1 MNEKHKH
8 VDNHAIAFKK
18 NDPNYVLVG
27 SDGGLYES
35 FDLTKTWRFISNLPI
50 TQFYDLALDD
60 SKPFYNVF
68 GGTQDNSSEGGPS
81 RTDNRQGIQNADWR
95 VILGGDGHQPATEPG
110 NPDIMYAQSQQG
122 YLSRIDM
129 TTGETVFVQ
138 PQPREG
144 EPYERFNWDAPIL
157 VSPHKPSRLYFA
169 SQRVWKS
176 DDRGDS
182 WTPISKDLTRN
193 QERFDLP
200 IMGSKQSWDNPWDVL
215 AMSNYN
221 TISALSES
229 PVKEGLVYAG
239 TDDGF
244 INVTDNDGKNWKKYE
259 VKKLPG
265 APEMAYV
272 NDLKA
277 DNFDPNTVY
286 AVLDNHKYGD
296 YKPYVYKS
304 TNKGQTWKSIVSNL
318 PKKSHSWRIVQ
329 DHIKK
334 DLLFLGTEFGIYFSV
349 NGGDVWTKL
358 TGNVPTIPFRDL
370 AIHKRENDLVGATFG
385 RGFYIFDDMS
395 VFRSISD
402 SQMQSKATLFPI
414 RKALW
419 YIPRSF
425 LGGSGKASQ
434 GDGYFIAPNPPFG
447 AVFTYHLS
455 ESFLTKAEKRKQKE
469 KESAKPVGF
478 PGWDKVE
485 AERRELAPKIVFEIK
500 DSEDNMV
507 RRVEGSASKGFHRVA
522 WDLRYPNPYALPLNQ
537 EKSSGSGYLAM
548 PGRYTV
554 TMFAI
559 VDGKTQKL
567 SQPQQFDVVPL
578 RDGALPSKSYSET
591 FEFMRDVEKTYKKVT
606 AVQMSVSNSLKKVKS
621 MHVALAQSNAD
632 VGYMDEE
639 LSKLRSSLLEMD
651 EAMNGNR
658 SKMEPVSYTHLTL
671 PTKA

>member
-1 MNEKHKH
+1 MRKHKH

-221 TISALSES
+221 TISAISES
-229 PVKEGLVYAG
+229 PVKEGLIYAG

-244 INVTDNDGKNWKKYE
+244 INVTDNDGKRWKKYE

-265 APEMAYV
+265 APEYAYV

-277 DNFDPNTVY
+277 DNFDENTVY

-329 DHIKK
+329 DHVKK
-334 DLLFLGTEFGIYFSV
+334 DLLFFLGLNLVVYFSV

-395 VFRSISD
+395 VFRSISED
-402 SQMQSKATLFPI
+402 QMKSKATLFPV

-419 YIPRSF
+419 YIP
-425 LGGSGKASQ
+425 
-434 GDGYFIAPNPPFG
+434 D
-447 AVFTYHLS
+447 LS
-455 ESFLTKAEKRKQKE
+455 
-469 KESAKPVGF
+469 
-478 PGWDKVE
+478 
-485 AERRELAPKIVFEIK
+485 
-500 DSEDNMV
+500 
-507 RRVEGSASKGFHRVA
+507 
-522 WDLRYPNPYALPLNQ
+522 
-537 EKSSGSGYLAM
+537 
-548 PGRYTV
+548 
-554 TMFAI
+554 
-559 VDGKTQKL
+559 
-567 SQPQQFDVVPL
+567 
-578 RDGALPSKSYSET
+578 
-591 FEFMRDVEKTYKKVT
+591 
-606 AVQMSVSNSLKKVKS
+606 
-621 MHVALAQSNAD
+621 
-632 VGYMDEE
+632 
-639 LSKLRSSLLEMD
+639 
-651 EAMNGNR
+651 
-658 SKMEPVSYTHLTL
+658 
-671 PTKA
+671 

>member
-1 MNEKHKH
+1 MYAAIELDRRKGGVYKSLDRGETWSRQSDAVAGGTGPHYYQELYTSPHHFDRLYLMNNYMLISKDGGKNFSRMNEKHKH
-8 VDNHAIAFKK
+8 DDNHAIAFKK

-334 DLLFLGTEFGIYFSV
+334 DLLFLGTEFGVYFSV

-402 SQMQSKATLFPI
+402 SQMQSKATLFPV

-455 ESFLTKAEKRKQKE
+455 ESFLTKAEIRKQ
-469 KESAKPVGF
+469 
-478 PGWDKVE
+478 
-485 AERRELAPKIVFEIK
+485 
-500 DSEDNMV
+500 
-507 RRVEGSASKGFHRVA
+507 
-522 WDLRYPNPYALPLNQ
+522 
-537 EKSSGSGYLAM
+537 
-548 PGRYTV
+548 
-554 TMFAI
+554 
-559 VDGKTQKL
+559 
-567 SQPQQFDVVPL
+567 
-578 RDGALPSKSYSET
+578 
-591 FEFMRDVEKTYKKVT
+591 
-606 AVQMSVSNSLKKVKS
+606 
-621 MHVALAQSNAD
+621 
-632 VGYMDEE
+632 
-639 LSKLRSSLLEMD
+639 
-651 EAMNGNR
+651 
-658 SKMEPVSYTHLTL
+658 
-671 PTKA
+671 